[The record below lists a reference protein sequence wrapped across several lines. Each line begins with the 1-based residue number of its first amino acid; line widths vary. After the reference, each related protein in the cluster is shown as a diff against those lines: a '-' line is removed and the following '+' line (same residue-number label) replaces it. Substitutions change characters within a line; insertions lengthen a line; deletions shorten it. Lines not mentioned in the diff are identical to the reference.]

1 MRRTNG
7 AAVDTAGRGVEDL
20 TARGVR
26 MRELR
31 IAVFPGDGIGR
42 EVMAPCLALLETV
55 RSRAPG
61 FRLQFESYEAGADL
75 YRRTGVALPDEAI
88 RAAESA
94 DAILLGAMGSPDVRY
109 PDGTE
114 VVPQLDLRE
123 RFQLYA
129 GVRPI
134 RVLPG
139 SRTPLADP
147 RVRQVDCVLVRES
160 TEGLFAARTSSRRDG
175 DDVVFDTMRVSRRSC
190 ERLFAFAFDLARRR
204 RACGRPG
211 RVTCVDKANVL
222 PSMAFFR
229 EIFLESA
236 ARHPDIEA
244 ECLYVDAAGLRLVRS
259 PWQYDVLVTE
269 NMFGDILSDVGA
281 ALMGGMGM
289 APSADIGDEHAVFQP
304 CHGTA
309 PDIAGR
315 GLANPTAMF
324 LSAAMML
331 DWLGQRHDLSACSR
345 AAADLRLAV
354 EAAFADGSL
363 VPVENGGTA
372 GTEEITARVRRGLEE
387 RLARGELPA

>member
-1 MRRTNG
+1 
-7 AAVDTAGRGVEDL
+7 
-20 TARGVR
+20 
-26 MRELR
+26 MREFA

-55 RSRAPG
+55 AARVPG
-61 FRLQFESYEAGADL
+61 FRLQFKSYEAGAEV
-75 YRRTGVALPDEAI
+75 YRRTGVALPDDAM
-88 RAAESA
+88 RAAEAA

-114 VVPQLDLRE
+114 VAPQLEFRE
-123 RFQLYA
+123 RLQLYA

-139 SRTPLADP
+139 ALTPLADP

-160 TEGLFAARTSSRRDG
+160 TEGLFAARSSSRRDG
-175 DDVVFDTMRVSRRSC
+175 DSAVFDTMRISRATC
-190 ERLFAFAFDLARRR
+190 ERLFEFAFTLARQRR
-204 RACGRPG
+204 ERGRPG
-211 RVTCVDKANVL
+211 RVTCVDKSNVL
-222 PSMAFFR
+222 PSLAFFR
-229 EIFLESA
+229 EIFLQCA
-236 ARHPDIEA
+236 ARHPDIEI

-259 PWQYDVLVTE
+259 PWQFDVLVTE

-281 ALMGGMGM
+281 AIMGGMGM
-289 APSADIGDEHAVFQP
+289 APSADIGDKHAVFQP

-331 DWLGQRHDLSACSR
+331 EWLGQRYALAACSR
-345 AAADLRLAV
+345 AAAELTLAV
-354 EAAFADGSL
+354 EAAFADGTL
-363 VPVENGGTA
+363 VPVENGGSA
-372 GTEEITARVRRGLEE
+372 GTAEITARVRGCFEE
-387 RLARGELPA
+387 RRAGAELPA